1 MFSEVFDTSP
11 LEFSLDAVLSS
22 DSAQVGNTFR
32 ALRKLLTVNEGR
44 DTLGKISKDGEDFEM
59 FDENQNKNGCQA
71 QKFSEEI
78 ANSLTQLMTKF
89 VSAFQQIKQTKQG
102 ELAHSC
108 FDLNISSNQF

>member
-32 ALRKLLTVNEGR
+32 ALRKLLSVNEGR

-59 FDENQNKNGCQA
+59 FDENKNGCQA

-102 ELAHSC
+102 ELAIRR
-108 FDLNISSNQF
+108 FTLFLSSNHC